1 MSELLVALGAGLVWC
16 LPFAMLVL
24 WVGPLGRARV
34 GPAVLAAYPIFFAF
48 QVLLAKAASAVGLLH
63 VTGFRTA
70 YGVLVAAGGAV
81 CFLRLRR
88 GTTAPAPAP
97 APAVDQDADLV
108 LIRRI
113 VLGVAA
119 LALALLALFALVAPV
134 HVWDVLAYHMPM
146 VASYV
151 QNGSLDAW
159 PTQELRQVYRV
170 NAGELQLLNVALL
183 ARSDAWVELPNVL
196 GLAVFLV
203 AAYELARLALRRRL
217 LAYLVAALSLTAP
230 QVLVGAATAKNDLM
244 FSAVL
249 LTAFYWMIRAGRRE
263 DAGHAGTALG
273 LAALCAALAAATKVM
288 GLNVIGATGL
298 VALAF
303 AFRGRLRWGQ
313 VVAFTLMTTAS
324 LLLLAGDVYWR
335 NLIRDTIPV
344 GIAPGELHLSVGL
357 GNLVVAARY
366 YVYDLSFKR
375 LVTPPI
381 FEHDFLHYGYLFPF
395 LLILSVVGAVRQW
408 RRRDHALASLALAG
422 GALFASVVAIRLP
435 IGWDQRFMLWMIPVA
450 AVLAL
455 SLAERTPTRNLLA
468 LCGLV
473 AGLALV
479 NVSTALTLES
489 DRLFHRSVEHLATTG
504 ELARYTDVANT
515 RYRNR
520 DDGFEVLALE
530 AAPTDTVLY
539 AGTDDSWMYLAWGP
553 RFTRRVEGVRD
564 AAHAA
569 SQVASRRF
577 DFIVMERSVPPEI
590 ERAIVRE
597 AGSAGYA
604 TLAQAEGRLIMRRSR

>member
-1 MSELLVALGAGLVWC
+1 
-16 LPFAMLVL
+16 
-24 WVGPLGRARV
+24 
-34 GPAVLAAYPIFFAF
+34 
-48 QVLLAKAASAVGLLH
+48 
-63 VTGFRTA
+63 
-70 YGVLVAAGGAV
+70 
-81 CFLRLRR
+81 
-88 GTTAPAPAP
+88 
-97 APAVDQDADLV
+97 
-108 LIRRI
+108 
-113 VLGVAA
+113 
-119 LALALLALFALVAPV
+119 
-134 HVWDVLAYHMPM
+134 
-146 VASYV
+146 
-151 QNGSLDAW
+151 
-159 PTQELRQVYRV
+159 
-170 NAGELQLLNVALL
+170 
-183 ARSDAWVELPNVL
+183 
-196 GLAVFLV
+196 
-203 AAYELARLALRRRL
+203 
-217 LAYLVAALSLTAP
+217 
-230 QVLVGAATAKNDLM
+230 
-244 FSAVL
+244 
-249 LTAFYWMIRAGRRE
+249 
-263 DAGHAGTALG
+263 
-273 LAALCAALAAATKVM
+273 
-288 GLNVIGATGL
+288 
-298 VALAF
+298 
-303 AFRGRLRWGQ
+303 
-313 VVAFTLMTTAS
+313 
-324 LLLLAGDVYWR
+324 
-335 NLIRDTIPV
+335 
-344 GIAPGELHLSVGL
+344 
-357 GNLVVAARY
+357 
-366 YVYDLSFKR
+366 
-375 LVTPPI
+375 
-381 FEHDFLHYGYLFPF
+381 
-395 LLILSVVGAVRQW
+395 
-408 RRRDHALASLALAG
+408 
-422 GALFASVVAIRLP
+422 
-435 IGWDQRFMLWMIPVA
+435 MLWMIPVA